1 VVVCETLGSGMLQAQ
16 SPDWFVGLAASTAR
30 TYGATVQHDDR
41 DRGSSGLWSVRPQDV
56 REGWMATEDRP
67 VESEALTTEVALDQ
81 WREAERAAAVAR
93 RGRVAAQAAAD
104 AASDA
109 ASAAKATAEAA
120 RAALASMELAET
132 SAAKTAAAARLFVQ
146 EARADLADAETD
158 SAMSDVAEADA
169 HNVYRAAIDRAEGR

>member
-1 VVVCETLGSGMLQAQ
+1 VVVCETLRSGMLQAQ

-56 REGWMATEDRP
+56 REGWMA
-67 VESEALTTEVALDQ
+67 
-81 WREAERAAAVAR
+81 
-93 RGRVAAQAAAD
+93 
-104 AASDA
+104 
-109 ASAAKATAEAA
+109 
-120 RAALASMELAET
+120 
-132 SAAKTAAAARLFVQ
+132 AAARLFVQ

-169 HNVYRAAIDRAEGR
+169 DNVYRAAIDRAEGR